1 MGMGALEQ
9 PESGQGVSTVRYFSM
24 FSGIGGFE
32 LGLQQAGQ
40 DLGIDFQCVGYSE
53 IDKHAI
59 ATYEEHFNHDNYGD
73 ATQIHPDALPEF
85 DLLVGGFPC
94 QSFSIA
100 GKRLGFDETRGTLFF
115 DIARIIEAREPR
127 HFILE
132 NVKGL
137 ISHNRGETF
146 RTILRALD
154 GLGYD
159 IEWKVL
165 NSKDYGVPQS
175 RERLYLVGNLG
186 GTPRPQVFSPTGQG
200 NPHTTV
206 GQSTEAAVA
215 RTLTAGGN
223 SGGNHSGMTILELT
237 GARSQSQQLYDPA
250 GLAPTVSTGGATT
263 GGAEVPKIS
272 VPPRIRRLTPVEF
285 ERLQGFPDNWTIGS
299 DTQRYKQC
307 GNAVTVPVV
316 AAVAKGIYA

>member
-1 MGMGALEQ
+1 MK
-9 PESGQGVSTVRYFSM
+9 YFSM

-32 LGLQQAGQ
+32 LGIEQAAQ
-40 DLGIDFQCVGYSE
+40 ELGITAECVGYSE

-59 ATYEEHFNHDNYGD
+59 ATYEEHFDHDNYGD
-73 ATQIHPDALPEF
+73 ATTINADTLPEF

-94 QSFSIA
+94 QAFSIA

-115 DIARIIEAREPR
+115 DIARILKAREPQN
-127 HFILE
+127 FILE

-137 ISHNRGETF
+137 ISHNKGQTF

-154 GLGYD
+154 ELGYD
-159 IEWKVL
+159 LQWQVL

-175 RERLYLVGNLG
+175 RERVYLVGSLG
-186 GTPRPQVFSPTGQG
+186 GTPRPQIFPAPRPS
-200 NPHTTV
+200 NPNSTV
-206 GQSTEAAVA
+206 GLTTETAVA

-237 GARSQSQQLYDPA
+237 GARSQSQRLYDPS
-250 GLAPTVSTGGATT
+250 GLSPTLSTGGAST
-263 GGAEVPKIS
+263 GGSEVPKIN
-272 VPPRIRRLTPVEF
+272 VPPTIRRLTPVEF
-285 ERLQGFPDNWTIGS
+285 ERLQGFPDGWTVGS

-307 GNAVTVPVV
+307 GNAVTVNVV
-316 AAVAKGIYA
+316 RDVAKRLLAGFAMPTELLEITRKEQ

>member
-1 MGMGALEQ
+1 M
-9 PESGQGVSTVRYFSM
+9 SDIRYFSM

-32 LGLQQAGQ
+32 LGIDQAAAE
-40 DLGIDFQCVGYSE
+40 LGLTTECVGYSE

-59 ATYEEHFNHDNYGD
+59 KTYEEHFNHDNYGD
-73 ATQIHPDALPEF
+73 ATAIDPDAIPEF

-94 QSFSIA
+94 QAFSVA

-115 DIARIIEAREPR
+115 DIARILEAKQPR
-127 HFILE
+127 FFILE

-137 ISHNRGETF
+137 ISHNAGQTF
-146 RTILRALD
+146 RTIVRALD

-159 IEWKVL
+159 LQWQVL

-175 RERLYLVGNLG
+175 RERVYLVGSLG
-186 GTPRPQVFSPTGQG
+186 GMPRPEVFPAPRPS
-200 NPHTTV
+200 NPHSTV
-206 GQSTEAAVA
+206 GLTTETAVA

-237 GARSQSQQLYDPA
+237 GARSQSQRLYDPA
-250 GLAPTVSTGGATT
+250 GLSPTISTGGATT
-263 GGAEVPKIS
+263 GGAEVPKINVGS
-272 VPPRIRRLTPVEF
+272 TIRRLTPTEF
-285 ERLQGFPDNWTIGS
+285 ERLQGFPDGWTVGS

-307 GNAVTVPVV
+307 GNAVTVNVV
-316 AAVAKGIYA
+316 AYVARRLFIQHPKEAS